1 MLKHVEKLFDVEV
14 TRYYS
19 KTITIVVE
27 AEDIQDAKDKV
38 ETDQALINVIDNR
51 LSEASLSWD
60 DDSLEVYPIEKEEAV

>member
-1 MLKHVEKLFDVEV
+1 MLKHVGKLFDVEV

-38 ETDQALINVIDNR
+38 ETNQALINVIDNR